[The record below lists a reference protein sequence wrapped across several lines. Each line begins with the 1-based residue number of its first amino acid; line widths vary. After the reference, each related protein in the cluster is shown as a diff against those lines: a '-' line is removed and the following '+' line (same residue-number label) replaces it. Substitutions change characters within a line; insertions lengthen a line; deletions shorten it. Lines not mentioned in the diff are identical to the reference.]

1 MKNTSFF
8 TVGRFQVTPSKDT
21 PPFPRQEPRPLW
33 QATPTA
39 HSPPP
44 LISHLSESS
53 ESSTE
58 GGSESDSSIST
69 VTVSPTQL
77 PLGFHGTLRGEEET
91 RRRKEEEEKEE
102 STVRVG
108 RRVSVTLLEGST
120 SNPGMS
126 GSSLGQ
132 SWGRPAP
139 SISSDESEN
148 ESEEC
153 WVELQELRER

>member
-1 MKNTSFF
+1 M
-8 TVGRFQVTPSKDT
+8 
-21 PPFPRQEPRPLW
+21 
-33 QATPTA
+33 
-39 HSPPP
+39 
-44 LISHLSESS
+44 
-53 ESSTE
+53 
-58 GGSESDSSIST
+58 
-69 VTVSPTQL
+69 TVSPTQL

-102 STVRVG
+102 STVRA
-108 RRVSVTLLEGST
+108 SVTLLEGST

-126 GSSLGQ
+126 GGSLGQ

-139 SISSDESEN
+139 SISSDESES